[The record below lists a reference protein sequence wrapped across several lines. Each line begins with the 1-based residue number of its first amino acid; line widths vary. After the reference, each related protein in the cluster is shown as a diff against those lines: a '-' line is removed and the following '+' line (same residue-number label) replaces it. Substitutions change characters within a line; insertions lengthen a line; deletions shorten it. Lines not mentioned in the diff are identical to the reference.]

1 MIQVCKGPNS
11 LLKTRKCMTR
21 PILKKK
27 KSKEI
32 LNTTVNEEAISFNF
46 ILSNPTVTFCA
57 QLLNHV

>member
-1 MIQVCKGPNS
+1 MKRTQFTVKDQKMYD
-11 LLKTRKCMTR
+11 KTH
-21 PILKKK
+21 IKK

-32 LNTTVNEEAISFNF
+32 LNTTVNEEVISFNF

>member
-1 MIQVCKGPNS
+1 MKRAQFIVKDQKMYD
-11 LLKTRKCMTR
+11 KTH
-21 PILKKK
+21 IKKK

-32 LNTTVNEEAISFNF
+32 LNITVNEEVLSFNF

>member
-1 MIQVCKGPNS
+1 MQRTQFIVKDQKMYD
-11 LLKTRKCMTR
+11 KTHT
-21 PILKKK
+21 KKK